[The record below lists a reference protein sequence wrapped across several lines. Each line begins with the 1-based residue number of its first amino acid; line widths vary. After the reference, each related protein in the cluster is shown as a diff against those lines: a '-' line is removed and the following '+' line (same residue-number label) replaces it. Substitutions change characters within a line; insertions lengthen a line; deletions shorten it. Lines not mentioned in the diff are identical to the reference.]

1 MPGPQDLGTIYQI
14 AQILKN
20 IQDQPSPLLAGVA
33 NAAVQAAI
41 VPYFQT
47 QLSSLGTPA
56 QISTAFSRIGLIPA
70 ANPTIAQ
77 LQTYVSTRANAILN
91 GGITVGGVLVGT
103 STAGIALLTGAHD
116 FTQANPTAT
125 VNFVVSPTQTVVLN
139 ATQVAAMWLA
149 VTTFVQAVFTAEA
162 QCNAGIIATPATV
175 TTNAQVD
182 AILNAVTRAY

>member
-1 MPGPQDLGTIYQI
+1 MPGPQNIGVVLQL
-14 AQILKN
+14 AQALKAIKN
-20 IQDQPSPLLAGVA
+20 GPTQLVAGAA
-33 NAAVQAAI
+33 NGDVQAALTE
-41 VPYFQT
+41 YFVGVFGPQAST
-47 QLSSLGTPA
+47 IFA
-56 QISTAFSRIGLIPA
+56 QQGLIA
-70 ANPTIAQ
+70 APNPTIAQ
-77 LQTYVSTRANAILN
+77 LQAYVSSRANAILN
-91 GGITVGGVLVGT
+91 SGITVSGVQVGT